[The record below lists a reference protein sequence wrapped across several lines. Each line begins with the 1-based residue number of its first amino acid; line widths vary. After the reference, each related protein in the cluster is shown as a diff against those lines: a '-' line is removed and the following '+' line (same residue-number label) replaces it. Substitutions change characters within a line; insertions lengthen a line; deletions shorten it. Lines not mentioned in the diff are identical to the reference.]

1 MPDPQWEDIA
11 GKVLASAGLLALTRE
26 VVRRWWDRQD
36 RSGSELSRIRD
47 EYRLDYLAL
56 RREFDELRDK
66 MTALEVENAK
76 LRAELEYQRQ
86 FCRPGARP

>member
-1 MPDPQWEDIA
+1 MADPQWEDIA

-56 RREFDELRDK
+56 RKDFDELRDK

-76 LRAELEYQRQ
+76 LRAELDYLRQ
-86 FCRPGARP
+86 FCPTRPPP